1 MSSCAACVGAAGAAC
16 VNLTSCSTAGWINP
30 GRRLPKHSA
39 GFSYS
44 CWIARTISSG
54 AGSLAVKPHPMPH
67 STHLSNISVPCRVEW
82 RPSRGLV
89 TVLLVLG
96 LAAALA
102 VLASEMPRV
111 AAWPLALIALA
122 YGTWRAWHEAR
133 QAVLHIVIL
142 PDEGA
147 CKVDGAPVDAM
158 SVRWRGP
165 IACLHWR
172 GGDGCRQRC
181 VFWPDTLPAM
191 QRRELRLAAPAPLTA
206 RVPTSMAP

>member
-1 MSSCAACVGAAGAAC
+1 MRELDQLLNRWLDQSWA
-16 VNLTSCSTAGWINP
+16 TASEAQRGVFLQLLDCEDDKLWRWFL
-30 GRRLPKHSA
+30 GRE
-39 GFSYS
+39 
-44 CWIARTISSG
+44 T
-54 AGSLAVKPHPMPH
+54 
-67 STHLSNISVPCRVEW
+67 
-82 RPSRGLV
+82 
-89 TVLLVLG
+89 VLG